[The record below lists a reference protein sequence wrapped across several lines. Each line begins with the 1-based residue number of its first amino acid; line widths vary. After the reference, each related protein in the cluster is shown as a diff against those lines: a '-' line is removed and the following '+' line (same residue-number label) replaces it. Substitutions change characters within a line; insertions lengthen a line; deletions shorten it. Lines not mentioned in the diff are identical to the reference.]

1 MSDQYPADQPQ
12 TGSSPVPPP
21 APPIEGQY
29 PAAPGYQNA
38 PQISGGFAAPGA
50 DVAPPKSILNAVKL
64 MYVGAAMSLL
74 GIVLAFVQKGETRDL
89 LRERL
94 EKDGKSLDDLDSMVN
109 AGMAVAVVSGLIAV
123 ALWIVMAKTNEA
135 GKSWARIVATVLG
148 ALAILSFLGSFA
160 QGTAT
165 PLGVV
170 VSLISLVL
178 AVAILILLWHKDSSA
193 YYAAKSA
200 PRR

>member
-12 TGSSPVPPP
+12 AGSSPVPPP
-21 APPIEGQY
+21 APPVEGQY

-38 PQISGGFAAPGA
+38 PQISGGFTAPGA

-74 GIVLAFVQKGETRDL
+74 GIVLAFVQKGEVEDQVRD
-89 LRERL
+89 RL
-94 EKDGKSLDDLDSMVN
+94 QEDGKSLSDLDSIVN
-109 AGMAVAVVSGLIAV
+109 VAMISSVVFGLIGV
-123 ALWIVMAKTNEA
+123 ALWIAMAKTNEA

-148 ALAILSFLGSFA
+148 ALAILSFLGTFA

-178 AVAILILLWHKDSSA
+178 AVAILILLWRKDSSA